1 MRSRRLRGRPSLP
14 LPREL
19 RARGAGLAS
28 RLPAV
33 RRQQRRDRTRYLL
46 PVLAAGG
53 IVAFIAARELMT
65 RMREIDLNG
74 RVVIITGGS
83 RGLGFLLAREFAR
96 QGARVA
102 ICARDD
108 QELFRAERDLESETG
123 GTVLAHRCD
132 VSDPAQVEQFIQLI
146 VRRLG
151 PPDVL
156 VNNAGIIEVG
166 PLEAMDRDDFRQAMD
181 IMFWGVLN
189 PTLAVLP
196 YMRERRSGRIVNIT
210 SIGGRVSV
218 PHLLAYCSA
227 KFAATGF
234 SEGLRAELAGTGIRV
249 TTVSP
254 GLMRTGSQVNA
265 QFKGQGREEFRWFSV
280 GAGAPVIS
288 MDAERAAR
296 QIVRATRRGE
306 AERILSLPANML
318 ARLHGIAP
326 GFTTGMA
333 SLANRVMPSD
343 GVGTRATRGAEL
355 EPSLR
360 SPVYRTV
367 TMWGRKAAERFQH
380 QPSGAGAAGGSGEAE
395 PRPFPEAAPGPG
407 EIQPE

>member
-19 RARGAGLAS
+19 RARGAGLAFH
-28 RLPAV
+28 LPAV

-108 QELFRAERDLESETG
+108 QELFQAQRELEAETG
-123 GTVLAHRCD
+123 ANILAHRCD
-132 VSDPAQVEQFIQLI
+132 VSDPAQVEQFVQLV

-156 VNNAGIIEVG
+156 VNNAGVIEVG
-166 PLEAMDRDDFRQAMD
+166 PLEAMDKDDFREAMD

-189 PTLAVLP
+189 PTMAVLA
-196 YMRERRSGRIVNIT
+196 YMRERGSGRIVNIT

-218 PHLLAYCSA
+218 PHLLPYSSA

-265 QFKGQGREEFRWFSV
+265 YFKGRGREEFRWFSV
-280 GAGAPVIS
+280 GAGAPMIS

-296 QIVRATRRGE
+296 QIVRATKRGE

-326 GFTTGMA
+326 GLTTGIA

-343 GVGTRATRGAEL
+343 GVGKQATRGAEFA
-355 EPSLR
+355 PSFS

-380 QPSGAGAAGGSGEAE
+380 QPSEAGSIRGGEAE
-395 PRPFPEAAPGPG
+395 PRPFAEQPAPG
-407 EIQPE
+407 ESQPE